1 MMQVLLPL
9 PAPRHVGRSV
19 HPDDIAQ
26 RLERARILLSGCCE
40 ALIEVEHAVPE
51 AGPLVDALDRLLERA
66 RDLVGAYD
74 PPELPL
80 AS

>member
-1 MMQVLLPL
+1 MHRATSGAVSILTTSPSVW
-9 PAPRHVGRSV
+9 RGRASSSV
-19 HPDDIAQ
+19 
-26 RLERARILLSGCCE
+26 GCCE

-74 PPELPL
+74 QPELPL

>member
-1 MMQVLLPL
+1 MQVLLPL
-9 PAPRHVGRSV
+9 PAPCHVGRSV
-19 HPDDIAQ
+19 HHDDIAQ

-66 RDLVGAYD
+66 RDLVAAYD
-74 PPELPL
+74 QPELPL